1 MVGAFLMLGEI
12 RAIFIKILT
21 FFIVG
26 LLYYLEN
33 RGRQIYE
40 WNTRQIFC

>member
-21 FFIVG
+21 FSTVG
-26 LLYYLEN
+26 LLYYVEN
-33 RGRQIYE
+33 EGE
-40 WNTRQIFC
+40 NK